1 MIAAASLQVD
11 GTNLE
16 AGVHLTALV
25 QKPGS
30 EEQGTRQQLSAVVNC
45 TPLVLTGALTPAV
58 DIGRLVS

>member
-1 MIAAASLQVD
+1 MAAASLQVD

-30 EEQGTRQQLSAVVNC
+30 EEQGTRQQLSALVSC
-45 TPLVLTGALTPAV
+45 TPLVLTVASTLAV
-58 DIGRLVS
+58 DIGRLAS

>member
-1 MIAAASLQVD
+1 MAAASLQID

-30 EEQGTRQQLSAVVNC
+30 EEQGPRQQLSALVNC

-58 DIGRLVS
+58 DIGCLAS